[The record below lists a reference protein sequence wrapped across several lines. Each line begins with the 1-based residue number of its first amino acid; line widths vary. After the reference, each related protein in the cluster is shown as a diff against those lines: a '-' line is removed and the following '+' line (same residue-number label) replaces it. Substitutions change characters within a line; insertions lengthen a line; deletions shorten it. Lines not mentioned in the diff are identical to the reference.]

1 VPARLSRRE
10 QRELDELPA
19 RIEALEREQGE
30 LASEL
35 GRPGFYRG
43 EAALQAR
50 VHARLAALP
59 AELEVAYARWES
71 LDARR

>member
-1 VPARLSRRE
+1 V
-10 QRELDELPA
+10 
-19 RIEALEREQGE
+19 IEALEREQGE

-35 GRPGFYRG
+35 SRPGFYQG
-43 EAALQAR
+43 DAALQAR
-50 VHARLAALP
+50 VHARLATLP